1 MSFSI
6 TSKTARFSFCEPKQI
21 ITQEKHIQ
29 VALKVDQ
36 LALIALLLA
45 QSSGLVIS
53 YIFPEKSHLVQL
65 GTLTLALSLFLRLNA
80 QKKTSRI
87 PIENSEIE
95 THNPVYKIFEK
106 IKPTRINEAPSDMM
120 RRQYPLSLDEKID
133 NVLYELGQNIYRC
146 RFWQIIPH
154 PTLFKK

>member
-1 MSFSI
+1 MSFSV
-6 TSKTARFSFCEPKQI
+6 TSKTARISFCEPKQI

-36 LALIALLLA
+36 LALIALVLA

-53 YIFPEKSHLVQL
+53 YLFPEKSYLVQL
-65 GTLTLALSLFLRLNA
+65 GTLTLTLSLFLRLNA
-80 QKKTSRI
+80 QKKMSRI

-95 THNPVYKIFEK
+95 IHNPTYKIFEK
-106 IKPTRINEAPSDMM
+106 MAPARIIEAPAYMM
-120 RRQYPLSLDEKID
+120 ERQYPLSLDEKID

-146 RFWQIIPH
+146 CFWKIIPH